1 LERLSRKI
9 EEVKTSIRKYL
20 EALAAEKA
28 WLYCFEEMTEHE
40 RQHLL
45 SWTKAI
51 KRIGKGTGKHANK
64 HRKAAREHMDQCRTA
79 IPAWVMPIYRVAE
92 TIRPGTDSFDVI
104 IIDEASQS
112 GPEALFLTYLA
123 KQIIVVGDDKQISP
137 DSVGLDRDEVELL
150 RKKHIEDLP
159 HSDVLGVDNSFF
171 DQAEVRYGGRLRLR
185 EHFRCMPEIIQFSN
199 NLCYKGEP
207 LVPLRQYGS
216 ARLSPVLQAI
226 YVQTGFQKGRSPRV
240 VNEPE
245 AEAIVKKISACCK
258 DTAYDGKTFGVISLL
273 GEGQA
278 HLIEQLLL
286 QEVGPEEMEK
296 RALVCGDA
304 YAFQGDERDIMFL
317 SMVSAP
323 TEGQRIGTLAKAS
336 DERRFNVAVSRA
348 KDQIFLFHSATLN
361 DLSPQCLR
369 YSLLEYFLEPKV
381 QPPSNLEIDIYALRN
396 KARFRNDI
404 KPPTPFDSWF
414 EVDVFLKLV
423 EHGYRIIPQY
433 EVTGYYI
440 DLVVEGMKGRLAVE
454 CDGDEWHGPEQY
466 ERDAARQRQLERC
479 GWVFLRIRGSAF
491 YRNPDETMHCL
502 LRELERLS
510 IYPDRVI
517 RK

>member
-1 LERLSRKI
+1 
-9 EEVKTSIRKYL
+9 
-20 EALAAEKA
+20 
-28 WLYCFEEMTEHE
+28 
-40 RQHLL
+40 
-45 SWTKAI
+45 
-51 KRIGKGTGKHANK
+51 
-64 HRKAAREHMDQCRTA
+64 MDQCRTA